1 VRESTTLSQ
10 NKKRPLKDISGH
22 VQESTTGKKQMKT
35 LDSFFGKKTDPKK
48 AVGKKEVVSLKVKMN
63 K

>member
-1 VRESTTLSQ
+1 MTI

-22 VQESTTGKKQMKT
+22 SQENEGRKQMKT
-35 LDSFFGKKTDPKK
+35 LDSFFGKKSQPKK
-48 AVGKKEVVSLKVKMN
+48 AVGKKEVVGLKVKIN